1 MKEQQ
6 NNLDLEFK
14 AKNLDF
20 QLSNATSQ
28 VFSSM
33 KGMSNDRYNV
43 NVINEQFDH
52 SPMESQVFFRTQQLS
67 EFMPVQASPMVLS
80 KTHSR

>member
-1 MKEQQ
+1 
-6 NNLDLEFK
+6 
-14 AKNLDF
+14 
-20 QLSNATSQ
+20 
-28 VFSSM
+28 M